1 MGQEICDGSGA
12 PGAHCRPAVVIEG
25 EKRQDTHYFTS
36 QILVFVNNHSDFWEK
51 KNTLFCSVF
60 LTTTGKDGKLTLV
73 VDMIFCDGK
82 TTERQI
88 GRSF

>member
-51 KNTLFCSVF
+51 KKHVVLFCLF
-60 LTTTGKDGKLTLV
+60 NNDW
-73 VDMIFCDGK
+73 
-82 TTERQI
+82 ERWQI
-88 GRSF
+88 DIGC